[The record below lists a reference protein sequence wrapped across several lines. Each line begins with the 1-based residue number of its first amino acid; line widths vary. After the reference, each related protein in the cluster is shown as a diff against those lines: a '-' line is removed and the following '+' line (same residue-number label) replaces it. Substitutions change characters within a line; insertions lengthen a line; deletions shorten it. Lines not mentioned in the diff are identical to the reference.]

1 VINNKVMETII
12 VHPKNNE
19 EQKVIKAFLEALK
32 IKFENTKNKSERT
45 SDSILPKQTD
55 YDPEFVASMERSIQD
70 AKEGKVSRI
79 KLDDIWK

>member
-1 VINNKVMETII
+1 METII

-32 IKFENTKNKSERT
+32 IKFENLKTKPEDT
-45 SDSILPKQTD
+45 SD
-55 YDPEFVASMERSIQD
+55 YNPEFIASMERSIQD
-70 AKEGKVSRI
+70 AKEGKVTRM